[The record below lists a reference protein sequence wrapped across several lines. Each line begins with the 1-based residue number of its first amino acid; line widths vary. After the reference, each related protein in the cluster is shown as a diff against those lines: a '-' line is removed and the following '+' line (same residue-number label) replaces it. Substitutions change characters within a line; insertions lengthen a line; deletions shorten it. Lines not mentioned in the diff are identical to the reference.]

1 MSASRHL
8 SSVSL
13 SARSPQSTTVIADSA
28 MDTAMDNNQAVDR
41 RRTAQASPPPME
53 VLSQLPALVL
63 LERIPV
69 PTLAVLQDGTIVFA
83 NTAFADM
90 VGRDAEEVVA
100 LRFHDIFHGA
110 LETES
115 VLSVVD
121 GLANMVV
128 ELAHKD
134 GSTVRALM
142 SRSALRRADDAIALA
157 TFQDLTEELWAN
169 EHLVAAEVRTRRA
182 RRGAAPRGRGIHGSS
197 PATSRS
203 RWRGTVA
210 PTSGSVAERD
220 PCRRWSPGRSSGRR
234 TSRR

>member
-1 MSASRHL
+1 VF
-8 SSVSL
+8 SVSL

-28 MDTAMDNNQAVDR
+28 MGTAMDNNQAVER
-41 RRTAQASPPPME
+41 RRTAQASRPPME

-90 VGRDAEEVVA
+90 VGRDAEQVVA

-128 ELAHKD
+128 ELAHRD
-134 GSTVRALM
+134 GS
-142 SRSALRRADDAIALA
+142 

-169 EHLVAAEVRTRRA
+169 EH
-182 RRGAAPRGRGIHGSS
+182 
-197 PATSRS
+197 
-203 RWRGTVA
+203 
-210 PTSGSVAERD
+210 
-220 PCRRWSPGRSSGRR
+220 
-234 TSRR
+234 

>member
-1 MSASRHL
+1 
-8 SSVSL
+8 
-13 SARSPQSTTVIADSA
+13 
-28 MDTAMDNNQAVDR
+28 MDTAMDNNQAVER
-41 RRTAQASPPPME
+41 RRTAQASRPPME

-128 ELAHKD
+128 ELAHQD

-142 SRSALRRADDAIALA
+142 SRSAPRR
-157 TFQDLTEELWAN
+157 TT
-169 EHLVAAEVRTRRA
+169 
-182 RRGAAPRGRGIHGSS
+182 
-197 PATSRS
+197 RS
-203 RWRGTVA
+203 RWQRSRTSPKSSG
-210 PTSGSVAERD
+210 PTS
-220 PCRRWSPGRSSGRR
+220 
-234 TSRR
+234 TSRCRSQEASCSTWRSASRARNSR